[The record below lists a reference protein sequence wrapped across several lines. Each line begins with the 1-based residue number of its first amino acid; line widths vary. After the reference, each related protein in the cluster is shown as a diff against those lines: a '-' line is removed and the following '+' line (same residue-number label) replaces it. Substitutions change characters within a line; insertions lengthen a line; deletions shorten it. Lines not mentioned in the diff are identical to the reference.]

1 MTYTFT
7 ENHIPGRKIT
17 FEGKEY
23 LWLGGTNYLNIGSH
37 PTFEKALKEGI
48 EYYSQNFGSS
58 RRNNLQFS
66 IWGDFE
72 RALAAYFQVEAA
84 ALCSSGLA
92 AAQIA
97 VQYAQQKG
105 LTLNLAP
112 QAHPALWRHPHTP
125 FPGSYKDWLATH
137 QKGQILASDGIGS
150 PWINTFDFSFA
161 TTMDPSNYLIV
172 DESHRAGIQD
182 ISISCSGHLLQ
193 TVSLSKAFGLPAGV
207 ILGSFKDIEEIKKDS
222 FWVGSSPP
230 NPAFCFAGLHSM
242 EAYQEQST
250 KSKALAHRFADNLQG
265 IDTSVTFEPG
275 YPAFCS
281 KAPGLF
287 EHLKSAGILVNHFA
301 YPDITAPP
309 VCRAILPACL
319 ILEDI
324 DTITDAIKSY
334 V

>member
-1 MTYTFT
+1 MSYSIT
-7 ENHIPGRKIT
+7 ETQIPGRKIA
-17 FEGKEY
+17 FEGAEY
-23 LWLGGTNYLNIGSH
+23 LWLGGTNYLGIGSQ
-37 PTFEKALKEGI
+37 PTFQNALAEGI
-48 EYYSQNFGSS
+48 KQYSQNFGSS

-66 IWGDFE
+66 IWEDFE
-72 RALAAYFQVEAA
+72 QALAAHFKVEAA

-97 VQYAQQKG
+97 IQYAQQKG

-112 QAHPALWRHPHTP
+112 QAHPALWRHPFLP
-125 FPGSYKDWLATH
+125 FLGTYAEWISSH

-150 PWINTFDFSFA
+150 PWITTFDFSFA
-161 TTMDPSNYLIV
+161 ASMQAENFLIV

-182 ISISCSGHLLQ
+182 IQMNCSGHLLQ
-193 TVSLSKAFGLPAGV
+193 TISLSKAFGIPAGV
-207 ILGSFKDIEEIKKDS
+207 ILGSSTDISAIKTDS

-230 NPAFCFAGLHSM
+230 NPAFCFAGLQSM
-242 EAYQEQST
+242 EAYTTLSQ
-250 KSKALAHRFADNLQG
+250 KSQVLADRFTENLKGHNPAITYQA
-265 IDTSVTFEPG
+265 G

-287 EHLKSAGILVNHFA
+287 EHLKSAGILVNHFS

-319 ILEDI
+319 TEADI
-324 DTITDAIKSY
+324 DHITAAILSY
-334 V
+334 A

>member
-1 MTYTFT
+1 MSYSLT
-7 ENHIPGRKIT
+7 EHHIPGREIS
-17 FEGKEY
+17 FEGTNY

-37 PTFEKALKEGI
+37 PTFQWALSEGI
-48 EYYSQNFGSS
+48 KQFSQNFGSS

-66 IWGDFE
+66 IWDEFE
-72 RALAAYFQVEAA
+72 SALAAYFQVEAA

-97 VQYAQQKG
+97 IQYAQQKG
-105 LTLNLAP
+105 LSLNLAP
-112 QAHPALWRHPHTP
+112 QAHPALWRHPYLP
-125 FPGSYKDWLATH
+125 FAGTYAEWIANH

-150 PWINTFDFSFA
+150 PWITSFDFSFA
-161 TTMDPSNYLIV
+161 SKMDTSNFLIV
-172 DESHRAGIQD
+172 DESHRAGVQE
-182 ISISCSGHLLQ
+182 ISISCSGHLVQ
-193 TVSLSKAFGLPAGV
+193 TVSLSKAFGIPAGV
-207 ILGSFKDIEEIKKDS
+207 ILGTSADIEEIKKDS

-230 NPAFCFAGLHSM
+230 NPAFCYAALHSM
-242 EAYQEQST
+242 QAYEELSR
-250 KSKALAHRFADNLQG
+250 KSKSLADRFAANLQG
-265 IDTSVTFEPG
+265 FETAITYEAG

-319 ILEDI
+319 TLADI
-324 DTITDAIKSY
+324 DKITAAILSY
-334 V
+334 A

>member
-1 MTYTFT
+1 MSYSFT

-17 FEGKEY
+17 FKGVEY
-23 LWLGGTNYLNIGSH
+23 LWLGGTNYLNIGAH
-37 PTFEKALKEGI
+37 PIFKAALAEGI
-48 EYYSQNFGSS
+48 EQYSQNFGSS

-66 IWGDFE
+66 IWEDFE
-72 RALAAYFQVEAA
+72 QALARHLGVEAA

-105 LTLNLAP
+105 LTLHLAP
-112 QAHPALWRHPHTP
+112 QAHPALWRHPFLP
-125 FPGSYKDWLATH
+125 FKGTYEEWVASH
-137 QKGQILASDGIGS
+137 QKGQVLASDGIGS

-161 TTMDPSNYLIV
+161 ATIDPDNYLIV
-172 DESHRAGIQD
+172 DESHRAGIQN
-182 ISISCSGHLLQ
+182 IGISCSGHLLQ
-193 TVSLSKAFGLPAGV
+193 TVSLSKAFGIPAGV
-207 ILGSFKDIEEIKKDS
+207 ILGSMEDIQAIKKDP

-230 NPAFCFAGLHSM
+230 NPAFCHAGLKSM
-242 EAYQEQST
+242 DVYKEQSE
-250 KSKALAHRFADNLQG
+250 KSKVLANRFATNLQG
-265 IDTSVTFEPG
+265 LQPAITYEAG

-287 EHLKSAGILVNHFA
+287 EHLKSAGILFNHFA

-319 ILEDI
+319 SSDDVDKITAAIL
-324 DTITDAIKSY
+324 SY

>member
-1 MTYTFT
+1 MSYSLT

-17 FEGKEY
+17 FEGADY
-23 LWLGGTNYLNIGSH
+23 LWLGGTNYLGIGAH
-37 PTFEKALKEGI
+37 PTFSVALAEGI
-48 EYYSQNFGSS
+48 KQYSQNFGSS

-66 IWGDFE
+66 IWDEFE
-72 RALAAYFQVEAA
+72 QALARHFNVEAA

-97 VQYAQQKG
+97 IQYAQQKG

-112 QAHPALWRHPHTP
+112 QAHPALWRHPFLP
-125 FPGSYKDWLATH
+125 FVGSYEDWVASH
-137 QKGQILASDGIGS
+137 QKDQILASDGIGS

-161 TTMDPSNYLIV
+161 ATMDPGNYLIV

-182 ISISCSGHLLQ
+182 IQITCSGHLLQ
-193 TVSLSKAFGLPAGV
+193 TVSLSKAFGIPAGV
-207 ILGSFKDIEEIKKDS
+207 ILGSLDDIQAIKIDP

-230 NPAFCFAGLHSM
+230 NPAFCHAGLKSM
-242 EAYQEQST
+242 DVYKEQSE
-250 KSKALAHRFADNLQG
+250 KSKVLANRFATNLQG
-265 IDTSVTFEPG
+265 LQPAITYEAG

-287 EHLKSAGILVNHFA
+287 ENLKAAGILVNHFA

-319 ILEDI
+319 TSDDVDKITAAIL
-324 DTITDAIKSY
+324 SY

>member
-1 MTYTFT
+1 MTYSFT

-17 FEGKEY
+17 FEGIEY

-37 PTFEKALKEGI
+37 PRFQKALKEGI
-48 EYYSQNFGSS
+48 ELYSQNFGSS

-66 IWGDFE
+66 IWEDFE

-97 VQYAQQKG
+97 VQFAQQKG
-105 LTLNLAP
+105 LALNLAP
-112 QAHPALWRHPHTP
+112 QAHPALWRHPHNP
-125 FPGSYKDWLATH
+125 FTGSYKEWISTH
-137 QKGQILASDGIGS
+137 QKSQILASDGIGS

-161 TTMDPSNYLIV
+161 TTMDPANYLIV

-182 ISISCSGHLLQ
+182 IYISCAGHLLQ
-193 TVSLSKAFGLPAGV
+193 TISLSKAFGLPAGV
-207 ILGSFKDIEEIKKDS
+207 ILGSAADIDEIKKDS

-230 NPAFCFAGLHSM
+230 NPAFCYAGLHSM
-242 EAYQEQST
+242 EAYVEQSR
-250 KSKALAHRFADNLQG
+250 KSKTLADRFAQNLKG
-265 IDTSVTFEPG
+265 VNTAVTYEPG

-319 ILEDI
+319 TLEDI
-324 DTITDAIKSY
+324 DTITDAIISY
-334 V
+334 A

>member
-1 MTYTFT
+1 MSYSLT

-17 FEGKEY
+17 FEGAEY

-37 PTFEKALKEGI
+37 PIFQGALSKGI
-48 EYYSQNFGSS
+48 KQFSQNFGSS

-66 IWGDFE
+66 IWDEFE

-97 VQYAQQKG
+97 IQYAQQKG
-105 LTLNLAP
+105 LSLNLAP
-112 QAHPALWRHPHTP
+112 QAHPALWRHPYNP
-125 FPGSYKDWLATH
+125 FAGSYSEWISTH

-150 PWINTFDFSFA
+150 PWITSFDFSFA
-161 TTMDPSNYLIV
+161 SKMDSTNFLIV

-182 ISISCSGHLLQ
+182 IKISCSGHLIQ
-193 TVSLSKAFGLPAGV
+193 TVSLSKAFGIPAGV
-207 ILGSFKDIEEIKKDS
+207 ILGSTADIEEIKKDS

-230 NPAFCFAGLHSM
+230 NPAFCYAGLISM
-242 EAYQEQST
+242 EAYKEQSR
-250 KSKALAHRFADNLQG
+250 KSKSLADRFAANLQG
-265 IDTSVTFEPG
+265 LETAITYEAG

-281 KAPGLF
+281 KAPCLF
-287 EHLKSAGILVNHFA
+287 EHLKTAGILVNHFA

-309 VCRAILPACL
+309 VCRAILPAYL
-319 ILEDI
+319 SLDDI
-324 DTITDAIKSY
+324 DKITAAILSY
-334 V
+334 A

>member
-1 MTYTFT
+1 MSYSFT
-7 ENHIPGRKIT
+7 ENRIPGRKIT
-17 FEGKEY
+17 FKGTGY

-37 PTFEKALKEGI
+37 PSFQRALADGI
-48 EYYSQNFGSS
+48 KHYSQNFGSS
-58 RRNNLQFS
+58 RRNNLQLS
-66 IWGDFE
+66 IWDDFE
-72 RALAAYFQVEAA
+72 RALATYFKVEAA

-112 QAHPALWRHPHTP
+112 QAHPALWRHPYKP
-125 FPGSYKDWLATH
+125 FTGSYTEWISSH
-137 QKGQILASDGIGS
+137 QKAQIIATDGIGS
-150 PWINTFDFSFA
+150 PWINSFDFSFA
-161 TTMDPSNYLIV
+161 KTMDPNNYLIV
-172 DESHRAGIQD
+172 DESHRAGIQE
-182 ISISCSGHLLQ
+182 IYIPCSGHLLQ
-193 TVSLSKAFGLPAGV
+193 TISLSKAFGLPAGL
-207 ILGSFKDIEEIKKDS
+207 ILGSFEDIEEIKKDS

-242 EAYQEQST
+242 KAYQEQSS
-250 KSKALAHRFADNLQG
+250 KSKVLANRFADNLNG
-265 IDTSVTFEPG
+265 IDAPVTYEPG

-287 EHLKSAGILVNHFA
+287 EHLKMAGILVNHFA

-309 VCRAILPACL
+309 VCRAILPTCL
-319 ILEDI
+319 TLNDI

-334 V
+334 A

>member
-1 MTYTFT
+1 MNYSLI

-17 FEGKEY
+17 FEGTEY

-37 PTFEKALKEGI
+37 PTFQKALKEGI
-48 EYYSQNFGSS
+48 EHYSQNFGSS

-66 IWGDFE
+66 IWEDFE
-72 RALAAYFQVEAA
+72 RALASYFQVEAA

-112 QAHPALWRHPHTP
+112 QAHPALWRHPYIP
-125 FPGSYKDWLATH
+125 FAGSYKDWISSH

-161 TTMDPSNYLIV
+161 TTMDTSNYLIV

-182 ISISCSGHLLQ
+182 IHISSAGHLLQ
-193 TVSLSKAFGLPAGV
+193 TISLSKAFGLPAGV
-207 ILGSFKDIEEIKKDS
+207 ILGSAIDIEEIKKDS

-230 NPAFCFAGLHSM
+230 NPAFCYAGWQSM
-242 EAYQEQST
+242 EAYREKSL
-250 KSKALAHRFADNLQG
+250 KSKALADRFAENLNG
-265 IDTSVTFEPG
+265 LDAPVTYEAG

-287 EHLKSAGILVNHFA
+287 EHLKTAGILVNHFA

-309 VCRAILPACL
+309 VCRAILPTCL
-319 ILEDI
+319 TLEDI
-324 DTITDAIKSY
+324 DMITDAIKSY

>member
-1 MTYTFT
+1 MSYSIT
-7 ENHIPGRKIT
+7 ETRIPGRTIT
-17 FEGKEY
+17 FEGVEY
-23 LWLGGTNYLNIGSH
+23 LWLGGTNYLGIGSD
-37 PTFEKALKEGI
+37 PTFQNALSEGI
-48 EYYSQNFGSS
+48 KQYSQNFGSS

-66 IWGDFE
+66 IWEDFE
-72 RALAAYFQVEAA
+72 RALATYFQVEAA

-97 VQYAQQKG
+97 VQFAQQKG

-112 QAHPALWRHPHTP
+112 QAHPALWRHPFLP
-125 FPGSYKDWLATH
+125 FSGTYSEWISSH

-150 PWINTFDFSFA
+150 PWITTFDFSFA
-161 TTMDPSNYLIV
+161 ASMHPDNFLLV

-182 ISISCSGHLLQ
+182 IQIKCSGNLLQ
-193 TVSLSKAFGLPAGV
+193 TVSLSKAFGIPAGV
-207 ILGSFKDIEEIKKDS
+207 ILGSSADISAIKKDP

-230 NPAFCFAGLHSM
+230 NPAFCHAGLKSM
-242 EAYQEQST
+242 EVYKELSA
-250 KSKALAHRFADNLQG
+250 KSKILANRFAINLHEHNPAITYQA
-265 IDTSVTFEPG
+265 G

-319 ILEDI
+319 HLDDI
-324 DTITDAIKSY
+324 DKITAAILTY
-334 V
+334 A

>member
-1 MTYTFT
+1 MSYSIT
-7 ENHIPGRKIT
+7 ETQIPGRKIA
-17 FEGKEY
+17 FEGAEY
-23 LWLGGTNYLNIGSH
+23 LWLGGTNYLGIGSH
-37 PTFEKALKEGI
+37 PTFQNALAEGI
-48 EYYSQNFGSS
+48 KQYSQNFGSS

-66 IWGDFE
+66 IWEDFE
-72 RALAAYFQVEAA
+72 QALAAHFKVEAA

-112 QAHPALWRHPHTP
+112 QAHPALWRHPHLP
-125 FPGSYKDWLATH
+125 FTGTYADWILSH

-150 PWINTFDFSFA
+150 PWITTFDFSFA
-161 TTMDPSNYLIV
+161 ASMHPDNFLIV

-182 ISISCSGHLLQ
+182 IQIKCSGHLLQ
-193 TVSLSKAFGLPAGV
+193 TVSLSKAFGIPAGI
-207 ILGSFKDIEEIKKDS
+207 ILGSSADISAIKTDS

-230 NPAFCFAGLHSM
+230 NPAFCHAGLKSM
-242 EAYQEQST
+242 EVYST
-250 KSKALAHRFADNLQG
+250 LSQKSQALANRFAENLKGHNPAITYQAC
-265 IDTSVTFEPG
+265 

-287 EHLKSAGILVNHFA
+287 EHLKSAGILVNHFS

-319 ILEDI
+319 TEADI
-324 DTITDAIKSY
+324 DHITAAILSY
-334 V
+334 A

>member
-1 MTYTFT
+1 MSYSIT
-7 ENHIPGRKIT
+7 ETQIPGRKIA
-17 FEGKEY
+17 FEGAEY
-23 LWLGGTNYLNIGSH
+23 LWLGGTNYLGIGSH
-37 PTFEKALKEGI
+37 PTFQKASAEGI
-48 EYYSQNFGSS
+48 KQYSQNFGSS

-66 IWGDFE
+66 IWEDFE
-72 RALAAYFQVEAA
+72 KALAAHFKVEAA

-112 QAHPALWRHPHTP
+112 QAHPALWRHPHLP
-125 FPGSYKDWLATH
+125 FTGTYAEWISSH

-150 PWINTFDFSFA
+150 PWITTFDFSFGA
-161 TTMDPSNYLIV
+161 SMHPANFLIV

-182 ISISCSGHLLQ
+182 IQIKCSGHLLQ
-193 TVSLSKAFGLPAGV
+193 TVSLSKAFGIPAGV
-207 ILGSFKDIEEIKKDS
+207 ILGSSADISAIKTDS

-230 NPAFCFAGLHSM
+230 NPAFCHAGLQSM
-242 EAYQEQST
+242 EAYST
-250 KSKALAHRFADNLQG
+250 LSQKSQALANRFAENLKGHNPEITYQA
-265 IDTSVTFEPG
+265 G

-287 EHLKSAGILVNHFA
+287 EHLKSASILVNHFS

-319 ILEDI
+319 KEADI
-324 DTITDAIKSY
+324 DHITAAILSY
-334 V
+334 A